1 MSASLCSCGILAH
14 SSVSTAPAATQLSLM
29 RARSKAN
36 WRVRPVA
43 SAPKSAMMDQ
53 PPGTGRSAIEPVVK
67 VMEEV
72 LDLLRYFEPT
82 LAVRRAA
89 KGADVAL
96 RVDSF
101 QADLGKRRGG

>member
-1 MSASLCSCGILAH
+1 
-14 SSVSTAPAATQLSLM
+14 
-29 RARSKAN
+29 
-36 WRVRPVA
+36 
-43 SAPKSAMMDQ
+43 MDQ

-89 KGADVAL
+89 KGADVAP
-96 RVDSF
+96 RVDSS
-101 QADLGKRRGG
+101 QADLWKRRGGYGVTGGEDDVLHLAGLFE